1 MARQY
6 YRKSGPNDQR
16 SHDGWVQMSGKEFYA
31 FVSSPEGKQRYFI
44 DLEDVV
50 LEATK
55 EQYTEWLREKRHS
68 EYMRM
73 CEAGWE
79 TVSLYSSAVSEAGS
93 GEEIIPDTA
102 IDVETEAIENIRQ
115 AALREALL
123 ELDCKSFLLIN
134 ALYGTE
140 ARRSERDLASE
151 FGVSQPAIHKQ
162 KKKILEILKFSV
174 IKREKNRQ

>member
-1 MARQY
+1 
-6 YRKSGPNDQR
+6 
-16 SHDGWVQMSGKEFYA
+16 
-31 FVSSPEGKQRYFI
+31 
-44 DLEDVV
+44 
-50 LEATK
+50 
-55 EQYTEWLREKRHS
+55 
-68 EYMRM
+68 M
-73 CEAGWE
+73 CEAGWK
-79 TVSLYSSAVSEAGS
+79 TVSLYDSVISETGS

-115 AALREALL
+115 DALRDALL
-123 ELDCKSFLLIN
+123 ELDCRSFLLIN

-162 KKKILEILKFSV
+162 KKKILEILKFLV